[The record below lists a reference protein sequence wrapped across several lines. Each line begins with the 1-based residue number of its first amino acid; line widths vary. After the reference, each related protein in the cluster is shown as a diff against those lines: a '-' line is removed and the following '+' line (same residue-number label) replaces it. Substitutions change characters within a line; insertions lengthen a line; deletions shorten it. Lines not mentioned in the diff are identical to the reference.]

1 MFPFYCLHLFG
12 NIYIKKRGVTM
23 NKKEMPLNSNEYFES
38 LFSDTS
44 DLQIYDLSHE
54 VISMDSS
61 IVNTMWDK
69 SKEILS
75 FLIEFKELMMMYKCA
90 IKEIKTKFEVL
101 DTEFK
106 IRYQRNP
113 INFINTRLKRT
124 TSIIEKMGRKNIPFT
139 LDNIEKYINDV
150 AGVRVICSYIDDIYS
165 IAKALIQQ
173 DDIKLIEQ
181 KDYIAHPKPNGY
193 RSLHLIVSVPVYFA
207 EQKKDMKVEVQI
219 RTIAMDSWASLEHQL
234 RYKQEITNGEEI
246 AQQLKECADLIADID
261 SRMLDIRTKI
271 EANSSDPTEEEILL
285 KKLSKIDTPI
295 E

>member
-1 MFPFYCLHLFG
+1 MHEEKG
-12 NIYIKKRGVTM
+12 NAM
-23 NKKEMPLNSNEYFES
+23 NKKERSFNSNEYLEN

-44 DLQIYDLSHE
+44 DSQIYDLLPE
-54 VISMDSS
+54 VISMDNP
-61 IVNTMWDK
+61 IVNTMWDQ

-75 FLIEFKELMMMYKCA
+75 LVVEFKELMMMYKCA

-113 INFINTRLKRT
+113 INFINTRLKCT
-124 TSIIEKMGRKNIPFT
+124 TSIIKKMTRKNIPFT
-139 LDNIEKYINDV
+139 LENIEKYIHDV
-150 AGVRVICSYIDDIYS
+150 AGVRVICSYVDDIYS
-165 IAKALIQQ
+165 IAEALIKQ
-173 DDIKLIEQ
+173 DDIKLITK
-181 KDYIAHPKPNGY
+181 KDYIAHPKSNGY
-193 RSLHLIVSVPVYFA
+193 RSLHLIISVPVYFA
-207 EQKKDMKVEVQI
+207 EQKKNMKVEVQI

-234 RYKQEITNGEEI
+234 RYKQQIANGEEI
-246 AQQLKECADLIADID
+246 AEHLKECAELISDID

>member
-1 MFPFYCLHLFG
+1 
-12 NIYIKKRGVTM
+12 
-23 NKKEMPLNSNEYFES
+23 
-38 LFSDTS
+38 
-44 DLQIYDLSHE
+44 
-54 VISMDSS
+54 
-61 IVNTMWDK
+61 
-69 SKEILS
+69 
-75 FLIEFKELMMMYKCA
+75 
-90 IKEIKTKFEVL
+90 
-101 DTEFK
+101 
-106 IRYQRNP
+106 
-113 INFINTRLKRT
+113 
-124 TSIIEKMGRKNIPFT
+124 MGRKNIPFT